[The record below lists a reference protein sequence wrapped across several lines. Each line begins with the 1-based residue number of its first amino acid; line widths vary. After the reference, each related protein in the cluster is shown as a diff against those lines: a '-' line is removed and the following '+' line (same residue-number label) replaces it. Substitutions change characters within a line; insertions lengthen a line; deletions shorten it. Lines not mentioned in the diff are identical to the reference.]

1 MLETVTDKDTS
12 SVKHFFFLRGGGG
25 RGGMFGNVTAKIIDF
40 YLQALFFLG
49 GGIK

>member
-1 MLETVTDKDTS
+1 MEENRNSDLERLYFCAMPQISLNMD
-12 SVKHFFFLRGGGG
+12 L
-25 RGGMFGNVTAKIIDF
+25 GMFGSVTAKIIGF